1 MDGGT
6 VFVIVLA
13 VVAIYLVFVY
23 NSLVRKKML
32 AENSWA
38 QIDTQLQRRYDLIPN
53 LVSTVKGYASH
64 EKELFERVSQ
74 ARSNMVGNLSI
85 KEKGEANASVTQTLK
100 DIFAVAEAYPELKA
114 NENFKELQLEL
125 SNTENKIS
133 FSRQYYNDCVTRYN
147 TDLYTFPVNIVAKL
161 FRFSPKEL
169 FEPDSDKARKPVE
182 VSF

>member
-1 MDGGT
+1 MNPVT
-6 VFVIVLA
+6 MVIIVLA
-13 VVAIYLVFVY
+13 VIVLYFVIVY

-32 AENSWA
+32 VENSWA

-53 LVSTVKGYASH
+53 LVNTVKGYASH
-64 EKELFERVSQ
+64 EKELFEKVSQ
-74 ARSNMVGNLSI
+74 ARSNMVGNLSV
-85 KEKGEANASVTQTLK
+85 KEKSEANASVTQSLR

-114 NENFKELQLEL
+114 NENFRELQLEL

-147 TDLYTFPVNIVAKL
+147 TDLYTFPVNIVAGIFK
-161 FRFSPKEL
+161 FSPKEL
-169 FEPDSDKARKPVE
+169 FEPDSDKARKSVE